1 MEGIIL
7 HDGIYV
13 YIENGD
19 LTNDSIANADKC
31 TLIIDKDSNTRDVF
45 LYGGRVELRRQCRQY
60 FSYTLILSIDGITI
74 NDIKPCNLH
83 HGSDS
88 YSYGEMNNDLSFPKV
103 TAYLN
108 QIEHLGIDTF
118 LDNYKKNLED
128 FKAQMNE
135 MATALENELKEN
147 EDSGKAQ
154 LLQKVKNLILSIIII
169 LFSLSINMNAG
180 LDNSQYEEAYEA
192 IIAQCIT
199 D

>member
-13 YIENGD
+13 YIENDD

-31 TLIIDKDSNTRDVF
+31 TLIIDKDSDTWDVF
-45 LYGGRVELRRQCRQY
+45 LYGGRVGLHSEDY
-60 FSYTLILSIDGITI
+60 STLIFSIDGII
-74 NDIKPCNLH
+74 IQDIKPCYLQS
-83 HGSDS
+83 GSDS
-88 YSYGEMNNDLSFPKV
+88 YCYGEMNNDLSFPKV

-108 QIEHLGIDTF
+108 QIAHLGVDTF

-147 EDSGKAQ
+147 EDSDKAQ
-154 LLQKVKNLILSIIII
+154 LLQKVKNLIFNIIII

-180 LDNSQYEEAYEA
+180 LDNRQYVEAYEA
-192 IIAQCIT
+192 IIEQCIT

>member
-1 MEGIIL
+1 MKGIIL

-13 YIENGD
+13 YIENDD
-19 LTNDSIANADKC
+19 LTNDSIANADEC
-31 TLIIDKDSNTRDVF
+31 TLIIKQDCYSQNVF
-45 LYGGRVELRRQCRQY
+45 LYGGRVGLHREDY
-60 FSYTLILSIDGITI
+60 STLIFSIDGII
-74 NDIKPCNLH
+74 IKDIKPCYLDS
-83 HGSDS
+83 GSDS
-88 YSYGEMNNDLSFPKV
+88 YSYGEMNNELSFPKV
-103 TAYLN
+103 TAFLN
-108 QIEHLGIDTF
+108 QIAHLGVDTF

-180 LDNSQYEEAYEA
+180 LDNDHYVEAYEA

>member
-1 MEGIIL
+1 MKRIIL

-13 YIENGD
+13 YTVNND
-19 LTNDSIANADKC
+19 LTNDSIANADEC
-31 TLIIDKDSNTRDVF
+31 TLIIDRYSNTQDVS
-45 LYGGRVELRRQCRQY
+45 LYGGRVELHHSKY
-60 FSYTLILSIDGITI
+60 SSTLIFRIDGITI
-74 NDIKPCNLH
+74 KDIKPCYLDSD
-83 HGSDS
+83 SDS
-88 YSYGEMNNDLSFPKV
+88 YSYGEMNNELSFPQV

-108 QIEHLGIDTF
+108 QIAHLGVDTF

-147 EDSGKAQ
+147 EDSDKAQ
-154 LLQKVKNLILSIIII
+154 LLQKVKNLIFNIIII

-180 LDNSQYEEAYEA
+180 LDNRQYVEAYEA
-192 IIAQCIT
+192 IIEQCIT

>member
-1 MEGIIL
+1 MERIIL

-13 YIENGD
+13 YIKNG
-19 LTNDSIANADKC
+19 SIANADEYISILEDRYKSE
-31 TLIIDKDSNTRDVF
+31 SNLF
-45 LYGGRVELRRQCRQY
+45 GGRVHVYATGLNGDGVGL
-60 FSYTLILSIDGITI
+60 TIDGINI
-74 NDIKPCNLH
+74 IDIKEGKITSNNV
-83 HGSDS
+83 S
-88 YSYGEMNNDLSFPKV
+88 YTYGKRSSDLSFPQV

-108 QIEHLGIDTF
+108 QIEHLGVDTF

-147 EDSGKAQ
+147 EDSDKAQ
-154 LLQKVKNLILSIIII
+154 LLQKVKNLIFNIIII

-180 LDNSQYEEAYEA
+180 LDNRQYVEAYEA
-192 IIAQCIT
+192 IIEQCIT

>member
-1 MEGIIL
+1 MKEIIL

-13 YIENGD
+13 YIENG
-19 LTNDSIANADKC
+19 SIANADEYTSILEGRYKSE
-31 TLIIDKDSNTRDVF
+31 SNLF
-45 LYGGRVELRRQCRQY
+45 GGRVQVYALGWDGDGVGL
-60 FSYTLILSIDGITI
+60 TIDGIKI
-74 NDIKPCNLH
+74 IDIKEGKITSNNV
-83 HGSDS
+83 S
-88 YSYGEMNNDLSFPKV
+88 YTYGKRSSDLSFPQV

-108 QIEHLGIDTF
+108 QIEHLGVDTF

-154 LLQKVKNLILSIIII
+154 LLQKVKNLIFNIIII

-180 LDNSQYEEAYEA
+180 LDNRQYVEAYEA

>member
-45 LYGGRVELRRQCRQY
+45 LYGGRVELRRQCSQY

-147 EDSGKAQ
+147 KDSGKA
-154 LLQKVKNLILSIIII
+154 LVLQGVKNLIFSIIII

>member
-1 MEGIIL
+1 MKRIIL

-13 YIENGD
+13 YTVNND
-19 LTNDSIANADKC
+19 LTNDSIANADEC
-31 TLIIDKDSNTRDVF
+31 TLIIDRYSNTQDVS
-45 LYGGRVELRRQCRQY
+45 LYGGRVELHHSKY
-60 FSYTLILSIDGITI
+60 SSTLIFRIDGITI
-74 NDIKPCNLH
+74 KDIKPCYLDSD
-83 HGSDS
+83 SDS
-88 YSYGEMNNDLSFPKV
+88 YSYGEMNNELSFPQV

-108 QIEHLGIDTF
+108 QIAHLGVDTF

-147 EDSGKAQ
+147 EDSDKAQ
-154 LLQKVKNLILSIIII
+154 LLQKVKNLIFSIIII

-180 LDNSQYEEAYEA
+180 LDNDQYKEAYEA

>member
-1 MEGIIL
+1 MERIIL

-13 YIENGD
+13 YIKNG
-19 LTNDSIANADKC
+19 SIANADEYISILEDRYKSE
-31 TLIIDKDSNTRDVF
+31 SNLF
-45 LYGGRVELRRQCRQY
+45 GGRVHVYATGLNGDGVGL
-60 FSYTLILSIDGITI
+60 TIDGINI
-74 NDIKPCNLH
+74 IDIKEGKITSNNV
-83 HGSDS
+83 S
-88 YSYGEMNNDLSFPKV
+88 YTYGKRSSDLSFPQV

-108 QIEHLGIDTF
+108 QIEHLGVDTF

-154 LLQKVKNLILSIIII
+154 LLQKVKNLILNIIII

-180 LDNSQYEEAYEA
+180 LDNDRYEDAYEA
-192 IIAQCIT
+192 VIAQCIT

>member
-1 MEGIIL
+1 
-7 HDGIYV
+7 
-13 YIENGD
+13 
-19 LTNDSIANADKC
+19 
-31 TLIIDKDSNTRDVF
+31 
-45 LYGGRVELRRQCRQY
+45 
-60 FSYTLILSIDGITI
+60 
-74 NDIKPCNLH
+74 
-83 HGSDS
+83 
-88 YSYGEMNNDLSFPKV
+88 V

-147 EDSGKAQ
+147 EDSDKAQ

>member
-1 MEGIIL
+1 MERIIL

-13 YIENGD
+13 YTVNND
-19 LTNDSIANADKC
+19 LTNDSITNADEC
-31 TLIIDKDSNTRDVF
+31 TLIIDRFSDTLDVS
-45 LYGGRVELRRQCRQY
+45 LYGGRVELYHRQY
-60 FSYTLILSIDGITI
+60 SSTLKFSIDGII
-74 NDIKPCNLH
+74 IKDIKPCYLDS
-83 HGSDS
+83 GSDS
-88 YSYGEMNNDLSFPKV
+88 YSYGEMNNELSFPKV
-103 TAYLN
+103 TAFLN
-108 QIEHLGIDTF
+108 QIAHLGVDTF

-154 LLQKVKNLILSIIII
+154 LLQKVKDLILSIIII

>member
-13 YIENGD
+13 YIENDD

-31 TLIIDKDSNTRDVF
+31 TLIIDKDSDTWDVF
-45 LYGGRVELRRQCRQY
+45 LYGGRVGLHSEDY
-60 FSYTLILSIDGITI
+60 STLIFSIDGII
-74 NDIKPCNLH
+74 IQDIKPCYLQS
-83 HGSDS
+83 GSDS
-88 YSYGEMNNDLSFPKV
+88 YCYGKMNNDLSFPKV

-108 QIEHLGIDTF
+108 QIAHLGVDTF

-147 EDSGKAQ
+147 EDSDKAQ
-154 LLQKVKNLILSIIII
+154 LLQKVKNLIFNIIII

-180 LDNSQYEEAYEA
+180 LDNRQYVEAYEA
-192 IIAQCIT
+192 IIEQCIT

>member
-1 MEGIIL
+1 MERIIL

-13 YIENGD
+13 YIENDD
-19 LTNDSIANADKC
+19 LTNDSIANADEC
-31 TLIIDKDSNTRDVF
+31 TLIIDNDRNTTWDVF
-45 LYGGRVELRRQCRQY
+45 LYGGRVELYRY
-60 FSYTLILSIDGITI
+60 WNSSTLRFSIDGITI
-74 NDIKPCNLH
+74 KDIKPCYLNS
-83 HGSDS
+83 GSDS

-103 TAYLN
+103 TAFLN
-108 QIEHLGIDTF
+108 QIAHLGVDTF
-118 LDNYKKNLED
+118 LENYKKNLED

-147 EDSGKAQ
+147 EDSDKAQ
-154 LLQKVKNLILSIIII
+154 LLQKVKNLIFSIIII

-180 LDNSQYEEAYEA
+180 LDNDQYKEAYEA

>member
-7 HDGIYV
+7 HDGIYM
-13 YIENGD
+13 YIEND
-19 LTNDSIANADKC
+19 NLTNDNIANADGC
-31 TLIIDKDSNTRDVF
+31 TLIIGRDYYTSRDVF
-45 LYGGRVELRRQCRQY
+45 LYGGRVGLYPQNSSTII
-60 FSYTLILSIDGITI
+60 FSIDGITI
-74 NDIKPCNLH
+74 RDILPCSLDID
-83 HGSDS
+83 GIS
-88 YSYGEMNNDLSFPKV
+88 YCYGGFYTELSFPKV

-180 LDNSQYEEAYEA
+180 LDNKQYEEAYEA